1 MKTFNKSI
9 TAVLLSLGAT
19 AFAAPVTV
27 NIADNYLG
35 GNDNISPARDVIG
48 PVDELDIHSIGV
60 TIDRTTGTLSVQI
73 NTNWYDPDLSG
84 DDGHE
89 YHVNT
94 GDLFISTNG
103 WTSASDGSDNADNG
117 EAWEYVLN
125 TTTGKIIGGN
135 FGILRTQDEMAGP
148 LLPPDDPLANYY
160 RDNQETRYKDG
171 GTDTNKTGSVTW
183 SSGVGFIRYDLL
195 LTDIGIVDPLNDTLN
210 LGFHWTM
217 TCGNDVIEG
226 GVLNEGGGGG
236 GGEIP
241 EPGTLLLAG
250 LGLVGLGLRRKTK

>member
-1 MKTFNKSI
+1 VKTFNKTI
-9 TAVLLSLGAT
+9 LAALLSLGAT
-19 AFAAPVTV
+19 AFAAPFT
-27 NIADNYLG
+27 NIADTYLG
-35 GNDNISPARDVIG
+35 GNDNVSPARDVIG
-48 PVDELDIHSIGV
+48 PVDELDIHSMDV
-60 TIDRTTGTLSVQI
+60 TINRTSGTLSVQI
-73 NTNWYDPDLSG
+73 NTNWFDPDLSG
-84 DDGHE
+84 DDGDE

-125 TTTGKIIGGN
+125 TRTGQIIGGN
-135 FGILRTQDEMAGP
+135 FGILRTQDEMTGP
-148 LLPPDDPLANYY
+148 LLPPGETENWY

-171 GTDTNKTGSVTW
+171 GTDKGKKGTVTW
-183 SSGVGFIRYDLL
+183 SDGVGFIRYDLL
-195 LTDIGIVDPLNDTLN
+195 LTDIGIVDPLNDALN
-210 LGFHWTM
+210 LGFHWTI

-226 GVLNEGGGGG
+226 GVLDEGGGGG
-236 GGEIP
+236 GGEVP